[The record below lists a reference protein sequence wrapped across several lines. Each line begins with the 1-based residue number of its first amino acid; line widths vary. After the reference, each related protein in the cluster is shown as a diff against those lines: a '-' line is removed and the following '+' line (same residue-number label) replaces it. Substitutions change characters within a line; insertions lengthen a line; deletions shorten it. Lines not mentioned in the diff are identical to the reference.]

1 MNTAANE
8 DFIVETRR
16 IIFPA
21 SMDGTTRCTT
31 FDIVDDDIAL
41 EGTETFRVAYIIVS
55 PPGTMRG
62 PVSEAWVDIT
72 ENDGEKGLL
81 HTHTHTHTLTHKG
94 LDSCSPPSL
103 LFPYLFIQ

>member
-55 PPGTMRG
+55 PPGAMRG
-62 PVSEAWVDIT
+62 PVSEACVDIT

-81 HTHTHTHTLTHKG
+81 HTHTHAQRVG
-94 LDSCSPPSL
+94 LLLSTFPPLS
-103 LFPYLFIQ
+103 LFIHSVK